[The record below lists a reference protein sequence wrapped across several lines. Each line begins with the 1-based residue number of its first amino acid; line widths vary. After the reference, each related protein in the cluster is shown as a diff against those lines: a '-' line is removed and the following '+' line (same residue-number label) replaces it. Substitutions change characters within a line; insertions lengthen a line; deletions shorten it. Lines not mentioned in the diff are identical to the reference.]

1 VHRIPKLQFKHKVL
15 GWVST
20 PETLTDRTSVT
31 ERTGM
36 YSQRVS
42 GMLTHPKASKKNP
55 PAPKAVTQQI
65 LDNSCEPERL
75 RAAHPC
81 ALSRSTVHTP
91 GHPLDHYLVSP
102 CPVHKTLTD
111 RTSVTER
118 TRMYSQRVSGVLTL
132 PKASIQNPVFFDGS
146 AKTLLSRWCKTDTL
160 RVAHPCALS
169 RSTVHPV
176 HKECLPTPRPAQR
189 IRIGS

>member
-1 VHRIPKLQFKHKVL
+1 VILQVHETANYTSIQEFQIKHMVL
-15 GWVST
+15 GWVSI

-81 ALSRSTVHTP
+81 ALSRSTVH
-91 GHPLDHYLVSP
+91 
-102 CPVHKTLTD
+102 PVHKTLTD

-118 TRMYSQRVSGVLTL
+118 TRMYSQRVSGVPTH
-132 PKASIQNPVFFDGS
+132 PKASKKNPFGTR
-146 AKTLLSRWCKTDTL
+146 A
-160 RVAHPCALS
+160 PGALS
-169 RSTVHPV
+169 RSAVHPA
-176 HKECLPTPRPAQR
+176 HKRVSVGFTHPDAHPKNPLR
-189 IRIGS
+189 ITE